1 MNEEIG
7 GRLLQAYEATLGAFA
22 AVESVSGGL
31 DGFGN
36 SSLLEVRNDLS
47 HTAKRLR
54 NMALLNGASPAA
66 VETVGRMGT

>member
-1 MNEEIG
+1 MNEDPLF
-7 GRLLQAYEATLGAFA
+7 RAYSATLTALK
-22 AVESVSGGL
+22 AVEGVGTGL

-36 SSLLEVRNDLS
+36 SSLLEVRNDLA

-54 NMALLNGASPAA
+54 NMALLHGASPAA